1 MKWLEQFL
9 ASIERELR
17 KLPTGRWSTPL
28 ARRIRS
34 LELELRKLPS
44 ARWAILLAWVIFV
57 GCYALV
63 SCTVSRG
70 TALTAFG
77 DIAQCLAAAFACVAL
92 FRNAS
97 STERRTRAF
106 WLLLGLGCATWMLGQ
121 FIWTYFE
128 VVRGQEAPNPFIG
141 DVILFL
147 HPVPMM
153 WALALEPH
161 DRREDSNFHIG
172 YLDFSLLLVWWVYLY
187 LFVVIPWQYVSPDVL
202 AYNLTYD
209 HLAAVENGL
218 LAIGFAVLVGRSRG
232 AWREV
237 YAHLFGASLLYAA
250 GSYLANWA
258 IDRQD
263 YYTGSPFDLGVIAS
277 FVWFGTAGIVA
288 RHLKPTHDT
297 ISRQPEEVSKWPA
310 RVAMTA
316 VVSIP
321 LMALWSLRYSPN
333 RDAIRTFRIGVTQV
347 ALLVVSGLAFLRQ
360 RVVDRDRTR
369 LLEASRDSLENL
381 KHIQA
386 QMIQTEK
393 LVSIGQLAA
402 GAAHEINNPLTGIL
416 GYSDLLADDP
426 TMGERQRQVAEKIRT
441 LARRIKSLVTSL
453 LSFARRVPSG
463 KADLDINQVILSA
476 LHLSNLDLR
485 GKKVEI
491 ETLPGADL
499 PAVSGDANQILQVF
513 FNLMSNAVDA
523 LEEVGGGK
531 LVIRT
536 DHDHEKVTIEFSD
549 TGPGIKSPHQ
559 VFDPF
564 FTTKPVGKGTG
575 LGLSICY
582 GIVQEHGGHI
592 ECFNRPEGG
601 ATFLVDFP
609 AVQVATPPDPMNA
622 ISDLEAVSKSLA
634 P

>member
-1 MKWLEQFL
+1 MRTETAIRRLELFL
-9 ASIERELR
+9 AALERVLVR
-17 KLPTGRWSTPL
+17 FAATQWIIL
-28 ARRIRS
+28 A
-34 LELELRKLPS
+34 
-44 ARWAILLAWVIFV
+44 AWVGFV
-57 GCYALV
+57 GVYGLV
-63 SCTVSRG
+63 SLTLPRG
-70 TALTAFG
+70 SALTAFG
-77 DIAQCLAAAFACVAL
+77 DIVQSLAAAFACGCL
-92 FRNAS
+92 FLNAAS
-97 STERRTRAF
+97 QEERRTRAF
-106 WLLLGLGCATWMLGQ
+106 WLLLGLGCGTWLFGQ
-121 FIWTYFE
+121 LLWTYFE
-128 VVRGQEAPNPFIG
+128 VIRGQEAPNPFIG

-153 WALALEPH
+153 WALALKPH
-161 DRREDSNFHIG
+161 DRREDPNFHIG
-172 YLDFSLLLVWWVYLY
+172 YLDFSLLLIWWVYLY
-187 LFVVIPWQYVSPDVL
+187 LFVVIPWQYISPDVA
-202 AYNLTYD
+202 AYGLSYD

-218 LAIGFAVLVGRSRG
+218 LAVGFAVLVGRSKG
-232 AWREV
+232 IWREV
-237 YAHLFGASLLYAA
+237 YAHLFSASILYAA

-263 YYTGSPFDLGVIAS
+263 YFTGSPFDLPVLAS
-277 FVWFGTAGIVA
+277 FVWFGTAGLIAYQRKPAPDPLA
-288 RHLKPTHDT
+288 RHSQDASP
-297 ISRQPEEVSKWPA
+297 WPA
-310 RVAMTA
+310 RIAMTA

-321 LMALWSLRYSPN
+321 IMALWSLRYSPN
-333 RDAIRTFRIGVTQV
+333 RESVRTFRIGVTQV
-347 ALLVVSGLAFLRQ
+347 TLLVVSALAFLRQ
-360 RVVDRDRTR
+360 RLVDRDRTR
-369 LLEASRDSLENL
+369 LLESSRLSLENL

-386 QMIQTEK
+386 QMVQTEK

-426 TMGERQRQVAEKIRT
+426 ALGDRQRQVAEKIRM

-453 LSFARRVPSG
+453 LSFARRVPTE
-463 KADLDINQVILSA
+463 KTNLDINQVITNTI
-476 LHLSNLDLR
+476 HLSHLDLR
-485 GKKVEI
+485 KKKVTI
-491 ETLPGADL
+491 ETVTDAKLP
-499 PAVSGDANQILQVF
+499 PVHGDANQILQVF

-536 DHDHEKVTIEFSD
+536 DHNAEKVFIEFSD
-549 TGPGIKSPHQ
+549 TGPGIKSLHQ

-601 ATFLVDFP
+601 ATFLVEFP
-609 AVQVATPPDPMNA
+609 AVLNGAPPAANA
-622 ISDLEAVSKSLA
+622 GEPELASVSKSLA

>member
-1 MKWLEQFL
+1 MKRLNVRIAALERTL
-9 ASIERELR
+9 GR
-17 KLPTGRWSTPL
+17 LPK
-28 ARRIRS
+28 AY
-34 LELELRKLPS
+34 
-44 ARWAILLAWVIFV
+44 WAILLAWLIFV

-63 SCTVSRG
+63 SVTTPRG
-70 TALTAFG
+70 SALTAFG
-77 DIAQCLAAAFACVAL
+77 DIAQSLAAAFACICL
-92 FRNAS
+92 FMNAVS
-97 STERRTRAF
+97 EDRRTRAF
-106 WLLLGLGCATWMLGQ
+106 WVLLGLGCATWLVGQ
-121 FIWTYFE
+121 LLWTYFE
-128 VVRGQEAPNPFIG
+128 VVRGEEAPNPFIG

-153 WALALEPH
+153 WALALKPH
-161 DRREDSNFHIG
+161 DRRDDPNFHIG

-187 LFVVIPWQYVSPDVL
+187 LFVVIPWQYISPDVQTYGL
-202 AYNLTYD
+202 SYD

-218 LAIGFAVLVGRSRG
+218 LAIGFALLVGRSKG

-237 YAHLFGASLLYAA
+237 YAHLFGASMVYAA

-263 YYTGSPFDLGVIAS
+263 YYTGSPFDLPVIAS
-277 FVWFGTAGIVA
+277 FVWFGTAALVA
-288 RHLKPTHDT
+288 YQQKPARDA
-297 ISRQPEEVSKWPA
+297 ISRQVDGVNRWPA

-316 VVSIP
+316 VISIP

-333 RDAIRTFRIGVTQV
+333 REAVRTFRVGLTQV
-347 ALLVVSGLAFLRQ
+347 TLLVVSALAFLRQ

-369 LLEASRDSLENL
+369 LLEASRNSLENL

-416 GYSDLLADDP
+416 GYSDLLVDDP
-426 TMGERQRQVAEKIRT
+426 AMGEHQRVVAEKIRT

-453 LSFARRVPSG
+453 LSFARRVPTE
-463 KADLDINQVILSA
+463 KADLDINHVVANA

-491 ETLPGADL
+491 ETLPGDEL
-499 PAVSGDANQILQVF
+499 PRVRGDANQILQVF

-536 DHDHEKVTIEFSD
+536 DHDREKVYIEFSD

-601 ATFLVDFP
+601 ATFLVEFP
-609 AVQVATPPDPMNA
+609 AVMNGSAGELVHESQVIVPAG
-622 ISDLEAVSKSLA
+622 SDSSAASKSLA
-634 P
+634 PRN

>member
-1 MKWLEQFL
+1 MRTAQAIKRLELFL
-9 ASIERELR
+9 AVLERALV
-17 KLPTGRWSTPL
+17 KFAT
-28 ARRIRS
+28 AQ
-34 LELELRKLPS
+34 
-44 ARWAILLAWVIFV
+44 WVILAAWLGFV
-57 GCYALV
+57 GLYGLV
-63 SCTVSRG
+63 SITFPRG
-70 TALTAFG
+70 AALTAFG
-77 DIAQCLAAAFACVAL
+77 DIIQVLAAGFACACL
-92 FRNAS
+92 FMNAAS
-97 STERRTRAF
+97 KERRTRAF
-106 WLLLGLGCATWMLGQ
+106 WLLLGAGCATWLLGQ
-121 FIWTYFE
+121 LLWTYFE
-128 VVRGQEAPNPFIG
+128 VVRRQEAPNPFIG

-153 WALALEPH
+153 WALALKPH
-161 DRREDSNFHIG
+161 DRRDDPDFHIG

-187 LFVVIPWQYVSPDVL
+187 LFVVIPWQYISPDVM
-202 AYNLTYD
+202 AYGLSYD

-218 LAIGFAVLVGRSRG
+218 LAIGFAVLVGRSKG
-232 AWREV
+232 VWREV
-237 YAHLFGASLLYAA
+237 YAHLFSASILYAA

-263 YYTGSPFDLGVIAS
+263 YYTGSPFDLPILAS

-288 RHLKPTHDT
+288 YQRKPACDPVPRHLNELNP
-297 ISRQPEEVSKWPA
+297 WPA

-321 LMALWSLRYSPN
+321 IMALWSLRYSPN
-333 RDAIRTFRIGVTQV
+333 REAVRVFRIGLTQV
-347 ALLVVSGLAFLRQ
+347 TLLVVSGLAFLRQ
-360 RVVDRDRTR
+360 RLVDRDRIR
-369 LLEASRDSLENL
+369 LLEASRESLENL

-416 GYSDLLADDP
+416 GYSDLLVDDSSL
-426 TMGERQRQVAEKIRT
+426 GDRQRQVAEKIRM

-453 LSFARRVPSG
+453 LSFARRVPTE
-463 KADLDINQVILSA
+463 KANLDINQVIMNA

-485 GKKVEI
+485 GKKVVI
-491 ETLPGADL
+491 ETIPDAKL
-499 PAVSGDANQILQVF
+499 PAVRGDANQILQVF

-536 DHDHEKVTIEFSD
+536 DHNPEKVFIEFSD
-549 TGPGIKSPHQ
+549 TGPGIKSPQQ

-582 GIVQEHGGHI
+582 GIVQEHRGHI
-592 ECFNRPEGG
+592 ECFNRPQGG
-601 ATFLVDFP
+601 ATFLVEFP
-609 AVQVATPPDPMNA
+609 AVLNGAPPATEAAEPDLA
-622 ISDLEAVSKSLA
+622 AASKSLV